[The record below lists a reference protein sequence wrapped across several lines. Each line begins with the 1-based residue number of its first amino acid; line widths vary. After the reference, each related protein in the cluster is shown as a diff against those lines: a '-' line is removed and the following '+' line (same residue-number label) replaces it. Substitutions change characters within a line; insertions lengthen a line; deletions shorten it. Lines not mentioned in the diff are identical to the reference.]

1 MLILELL
8 GALDGVSATVKMGWW
23 VTSYVRSRASQNR
36 AAEMRQLLED
46 LAVLTEPQIREMVE
60 DWASTRKSKISAS
73 DREEL
78 IAVLTNLARGA
89 RFLTTQGLPRSSY
102 LKSERL
108 IEQLLQ
114 DLKPAKH
121 RGEPV
126 SADQD
131 WVLERFLGM
140 GTFGEVWMARN
151 PYFPKPRAYKF
162 FTKPGASEWVRKE
175 QQTLY
180 QVRTQLGEHPN
191 IVQFEDVALEHQ
203 NPPYVALEYAGGG
216 SLEDWI
222 LEDPA
227 ERVAL
232 DVNEVLLGLA
242 DALSQAH
249 SKGISHRD
257 LKPANVVLAEG
268 LKPLAKITDFGL
280 GKVVA
285 HAGAAASAASAHVTQ
300 AALAGTSMYLPPEAQ
315 SPFIER
321 DPAKDDVFALG
332 VVWYQL
338 LVDKLER
345 PPYDFAE
352 QLRQHDVD
360 SHSVR
365 LISRCLARPEN
376 RFANAVDLRSHLAD
390 VGLEIWRETPAGL
403 FDVQP
408 LFREYHAGKID

>member
-1 MLILELL
+1 MILELL
-8 GALDGVSATVKMGWW
+8 NAFDGVTTTVKIGWW
-23 VTSYVRSRASQNR
+23 VTSYVRSRASKNR

-46 LAVLTEPQIREMVE
+46 LAALTEPHIRDMVE
-60 DWASTRKSKISAS
+60 EWAATRKSKLS
-73 DREEL
+73 DQEREEL

-140 GTFGEVWMARN
+140 GTFGEVWLARN

-162 FTKPGASEWVRKE
+162 FTKPGATEWVRRE
-175 QQTLY
+175 QQTLF
-180 QVRTQLGEHPN
+180 QVRTQLGGHPN

-222 LEDPA
+222 LEDST
-227 ERVAL
+227 ERVPL
-232 DVNEVLLGLA
+232 DVNEVILGLA
-242 DALSQAH
+242 DALAQAH
-249 SKGISHRD
+249 SKQIYHRD

-268 LKPLAKITDFGL
+268 LKPVTKITDFGL

-285 HAGAAASAASAHVTQ
+285 QAGAASSAHVTQ
-300 AALAGTSMYLPPEAQ
+300 ATFAGTSMYLPPEAQ
-315 SPFIER
+315 SPFLER

-332 VVWYQL
+332 VIWYQL

-345 PPYDFAE
+345 PPYDFAD
-352 QLRQHDVD
+352 QLRQHGVD
-360 SHSVR
+360 SHTIR
-365 LISRCLARPEN
+365 LISRSLARPDG
-376 RFANAVDLRSHLAD
+376 RFASAIELRSHLAD
-390 VGLEIWRETPAGL
+390 VGLEVWREVPPGL
-403 FDVQP
+403 FNVQP
-408 LFREYHAGKID
+408 LFREFHAGRME